1 MATRDRNFDPGDVE
15 TPAPR
20 FVTRHPAVFV
30 LLIYV
35 VMVVF
40 AVVFLQGLGAA
51 QNNPDDPRNLSA
63 AIIFAVL
70 FAALLVPSFFWAFRR
85 PRLPGYPRR

>member
-1 MATRDRNFDPGDVE
+1 MATRDRNFDQGDVV

-30 LLIYV
+30 VLIYV
-35 VMVVF
+35 VMVAF
-40 AVVFLQGLGAA
+40 AVVFLQSLGAA
-51 QNNPDDPRNLSA
+51 QNNPNDPRNLSA
-63 AIIFAVL
+63 AIIFAL
-70 FAALLVPSFFWAFRR
+70 LLVPSFIWAFRR